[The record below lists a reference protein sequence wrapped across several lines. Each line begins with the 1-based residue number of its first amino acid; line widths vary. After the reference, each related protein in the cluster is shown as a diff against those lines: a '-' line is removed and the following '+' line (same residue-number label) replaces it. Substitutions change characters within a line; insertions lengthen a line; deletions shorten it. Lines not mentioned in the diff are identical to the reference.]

1 MKCLVRDYREKI
13 LINKIFGNKCK
24 TLYKVL
30 KNDVNHKSCCKV
42 SDKDF
47 FCFALRMKETQS
59 SQIYS
64 FGKKVYVKN

>member
-1 MKCLVRDYREKI
+1 MKCLVRGYKQKI

-24 TLYKVL
+24 TYKVL
-30 KNDVNHKSCCKV
+30 KNDVNHKSCYKV

-47 FCFALRMKETQS
+47 FCFALRIKETQS

-64 FGKKVYVKN
+64 FGKKAYVEN